1 MTSYAMPVSLRITVA
16 GQWRLLTAFPAGRSR
31 LANSKLVLQ
40 ITSQFSNHLR
50 FQILKSEIS
59 DSLRMSVTLGDP
71 LAGFSSTT
79 RSVSNTLRSSD
90 SVITS

>member
-16 GQWRLLTAFPAGRSR
+16 GQWRLLTAFPARRSR
-31 LANSKLVLQ
+31 LANNKLVLR
-40 ITSQFSNHLR
+40 ITSRFSKHLR
-50 FQILKSEIS
+50 FQILKSEVS
-59 DSLRMSVTLGDP
+59 DFPRMSVTLGDP

>member
-16 GQWRLLTAFPAGRSR
+16 GQWRLLTAFPARRSR
-31 LANSKLVLQ
+31 LANSKLLCESH
-40 ITSQFSNHLR
+40 SQFSNHLR
-50 FQILKSEIS
+50 FQILRFESS
-59 DSLRMSVTLGDP
+59 DVLRMSVTLGDP